1 MPPSIK
7 DLEERLEKR
16 NLDSRTV
23 ILNRLKESKLEIEKA
38 YNFDYLILNDNF
50 DEALLE
56 LKTILFSEVSS
67 INFKSRVS
75 KNHVKRLVE

>member
-1 MPPSIK
+1 MCIRDSAYSAKKLGLKSIIVMPITTPLIK
-7 DLEERLEKR
+7 INAVK
-16 NLDSRTV
+16 
-23 ILNRLKESKLEIEKA
+23 
-38 YNFDYLILNDNF
+38 NFGGKVVLFGDNF

>member
-23 ILNRLKESKLEIEKA
+23 ISNRLKESKLEIEKA